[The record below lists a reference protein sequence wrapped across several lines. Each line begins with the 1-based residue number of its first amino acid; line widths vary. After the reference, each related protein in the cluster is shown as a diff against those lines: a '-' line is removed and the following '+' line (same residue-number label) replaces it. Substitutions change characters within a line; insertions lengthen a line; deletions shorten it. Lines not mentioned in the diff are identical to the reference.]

1 MLKLYSGLMKKK
13 KLNKENVFVALSI
26 VFLLGSI
33 LFYGGRLIYFYNLE
47 NKAEEEVVTNLNDVL
62 ISEEVFSGDGLYKVD
77 DVYYFRGSDVDNYL
91 LYSGRLFR
99 IVGID
104 QDGGIKLIS
113 DEVNTVIYDGRDES
127 VDSYVDDWLN
137 NVYLDT
143 LNQDYL
149 TDTSVCSDYIDTNI
163 TCNDVLKENI
173 SSLSLYDYM
182 QANDTESYLNNGS
195 YFWLK
200 SKKSDNTTWYVDP
213 EGISSTTTNKVSLGV
228 RPVITLKKD
237 LVVVSGD
244 GSDSNP
250 YTIENVI
257 AFNLSDAYVG
267 SYVSFSDYLFR
278 IMSNGDTTRLVMV
291 DDMDKHIFSTYSNAF
306 ETNRRNSL
314 AYYLNHDFYN
324 SLDSDYLIKS
334 DFYDGI
340 YENYYKEVESDS
352 VNAYV
357 ALPSVGDI
365 LFTSDSLLITPTG
378 KATQAIYAINNGRLN
393 SIEIDTE
400 YSYKPVITLK
410 EDIVIASGTGT
421 SSDPYILK

>member
-1 MLKLYSGLMKKK
+1 MVTRIIIARHGNTFTKDQTPLRVGAETDLPLVETERGTNVGKYLKMRTLIPVA
-13 KLNKENVFVALSI
+13 VFAAPLKRTTETARLAIAALDKDI
-26 VFLLGSI
+26 PLIADNRFTEI
-33 LFYGGRLIYFYNLE
+33 DYGPDE
-47 NKAEEEVVTNLNDVL
+47 AKTEEEVVTNLNDVL

-237 LVVVSGD
+237 
-244 GSDSNP
+244 
-250 YTIENVI
+250 
-257 AFNLSDAYVG
+257 
-267 SYVSFSDYLFR
+267 
-278 IMSNGDTTRLVMV
+278 
-291 DDMDKHIFSTYSNAF
+291 
-306 ETNRRNSL
+306 
-314 AYYLNHDFYN
+314 
-324 SLDSDYLIKS
+324 
-334 DFYDGI
+334 
-340 YENYYKEVESDS
+340 
-352 VNAYV
+352 
-357 ALPSVGDI
+357 
-365 LFTSDSLLITPTG
+365 
-378 KATQAIYAINNGRLN
+378 
-393 SIEIDTE
+393 
-400 YSYKPVITLK
+400 
-410 EDIVIASGTGT
+410 
-421 SSDPYILK
+421 